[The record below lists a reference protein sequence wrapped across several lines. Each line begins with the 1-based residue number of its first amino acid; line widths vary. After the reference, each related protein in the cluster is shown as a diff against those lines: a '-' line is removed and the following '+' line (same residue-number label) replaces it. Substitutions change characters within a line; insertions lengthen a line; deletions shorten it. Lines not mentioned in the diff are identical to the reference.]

1 MVCMQRSFEVT
12 NVFII
17 NAAKEFDGSEGK
29 LNDHL
34 TQIATELLSSHQIN
48 VQSTRIDDGYDN
60 DEEVEKY
67 LWADVIIYQMPA
79 WWMEGPWILKKYIDD
94 VFSAGYGKMYV
105 DDGRTRK
112 DPSKKYGSGGLLQ
125 GKKYLLSVTW
135 NAPLRSFDEQ
145 EQFFEGKGIDA
156 VYFPFHKAN
165 QFLGMEG
172 LKTFGMFDVVK
183 QPQIEQDVKAYKKH
197 LKQEIIGIAD

>member
-1 MVCMQRSFEVT
+1 MCMQRSLDVT

-17 NAAKEFDGSEGK
+17 NAAKVFDGSEGK

-34 TQIATELLSSHQIN
+34 TQVATELLSSYQIN

-60 DEEVEKY
+60 NEEVDKY

-94 VFSAGYGKMYV
+94 VFSAGYGKMYI

-112 DPSKKYGSGGLLQ
+112 DPLKKYGSGGLLQ

-135 NAPLRSFDEQ
+135 NAPFESFEEQ

-183 QPQIEQDVKAYKKH
+183 QPQIEQDVEAYKQH
-197 LKQEIIGIAD
+197 LKHEIVGIVG

>member
-1 MVCMQRSFEVT
+1 MA

-17 NAAKEFDGSEGK
+17 NASKEFGGSEGK

-34 TQIATELLSSHQIN
+34 TQVATTLLSSYQIN

-60 DEEVEKY
+60 SEEVDKY

-94 VFSAGYGKMYV
+94 VFSAGDGKLFI

-135 NAPLRSFDEQ
+135 NAPFGSFEDQ

-183 QPQIEQDVKAYKKH
+183 QPQIEKDVEAYKKH
-197 LKQEIIGIAD
+197 LEQEIIGLHR

>member
-1 MVCMQRSFEVT
+1 MQRSLSVT

-34 TQIATELLSSHQIN
+34 TQVATELLSSYQIN
-48 VQSTRIDDGYDN
+48 VKSTRIDDGYGH
-60 DEEVEKY
+60 DEEVDKY

-94 VFSAGYGKMYV
+94 VFSAGYGKMYI

-112 DPSKKYGSGGLLQ
+112 DPAKKYGSGGLLQ

-135 NAPLRSFDEQ
+135 NAPFESFEEQ

-183 QPQIEQDVKAYKKH
+183 QPQIEQDVEAYKKH
-197 LKQEIIGIAD
+197 LKHEIVGIAG

>member
-1 MVCMQRSFEVT
+1 MT
-12 NVFII
+12 NAFII

-34 TQIATELLSSHQIN
+34 TQVATDLLSSHQIN

-60 DEEVEKY
+60 NEEVDKY

-79 WWMEGPWILKKYIDD
+79 WWMEGPWILKKYI
-94 VFSAGYGKMYV
+94 

-135 NAPLRSFDEQ
+135 NAPFESFEEQ

-183 QPQIEQDVKAYKKH
+183 QPQIEQDVEAYKKH
-197 LKQEIIGIAD
+197 LKHEIVGIAG

>member
-1 MVCMQRSFEVT
+1 MT

-34 TQIATELLSSHQIN
+34 TQVATELLSSHQIN

-60 DEEVEKY
+60 EEEVDKY

-94 VFSAGYGKMYV
+94 VFSAGYGKMYI
-105 DDGRTRK
+105 DDGRTLK

-135 NAPLRSFDEQ
+135 NAPFESFEEQ

-183 QPQIEQDVKAYKKH
+183 QPQIEQDIEAYKKH
-197 LKQEIIGIAD
+197 LEQEIVGIAD